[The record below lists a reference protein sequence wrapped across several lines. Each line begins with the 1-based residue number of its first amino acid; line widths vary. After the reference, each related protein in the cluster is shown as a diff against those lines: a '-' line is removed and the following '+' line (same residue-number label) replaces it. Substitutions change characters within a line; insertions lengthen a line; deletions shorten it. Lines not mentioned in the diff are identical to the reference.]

1 MGGEDMSR
9 LIKTIG
15 VAAALIG
22 ASVVQAAAEFPE
34 QQITMIVPFGA
45 GGGSDRVART
55 IDRFWQEETGQS
67 FNFQYQPG
75 ASGAV
80 GTDAIARAEP
90 DGYTVGIVNLPNM
103 IVQPVSGSA
112 SFALDDFDYIGRVNS
127 DPMVLMVPDGSPY
140 NTLEEFIAAAKEMPN
155 TLTIAIT
162 GTFGAGQLA
171 ALQMMDAADIEATL
185 VPTQG
190 GANTA
195 ARIAGGHVS
204 AGIIG
209 LGLFTNQ
216 ETGRALAVSS
226 AERSDFAPDVPTF
239 DEQGVTMDMALARV
253 IVAPDGLPEEALTY
267 LRDTLQEV
275 TESQGFIEASR
286 EQSLGAVWQDGDAL
300 EDAVMS
306 GQEQAARLLRQYG
319 LIE

>member
-1 MGGEDMSR
+1 MTR
-9 LIKTIG
+9 LIRAIG
-15 VAAALIG
+15 FAAALLG
-22 ASVVQAAAEFPE
+22 ASVIQAAADYPE

-67 FNFQYQPG
+67 FNFHYQPG

-80 GTDAIARAEP
+80 GTDAIARAKP
-90 DGYTVGIVNLPNM
+90 DGYTVGITNLPNM
-103 IVQPVSGSA
+103 ILQPVSGSA
-112 SFALDDFDYIGRVNS
+112 SFALEDFDYIGRVNS
-127 DPMVLMVPDGSPY
+127 DPMVLMVPENSPY
-140 NTLEEFIAAAKEMPN
+140 GTLEEFIAAGKEAPG

-162 GTFGAGQLA
+162 GTFGAAHLA
-171 ALQMMDAADIEATL
+171 ALQLMDGADIEVTL

-204 AGIIG
+204 AGVIG

-216 ETGRALAVSS
+216 EKGRALAVSS

-239 DEQGVTMDMALARV
+239 AEQGVPMDMALARV
-253 IVAPDGLPEEALTY
+253 IVAPDGLPEEALSY
-267 LRDTLQEV
+267 LRNTLQKV
-275 TESQGFIEASR
+275 TESQGFIDASR

-300 EDAVMS
+300 EEAVMAR
-306 GQEQAARLLRQYG
+306 QEESAQLLREHG
-319 LIE
+319 LID